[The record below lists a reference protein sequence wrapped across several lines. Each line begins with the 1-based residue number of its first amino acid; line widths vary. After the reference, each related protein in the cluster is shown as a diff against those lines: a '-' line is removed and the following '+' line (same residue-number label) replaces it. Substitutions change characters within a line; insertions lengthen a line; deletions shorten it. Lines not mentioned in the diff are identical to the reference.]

1 VGLKPVELLRK
12 LDRLIT
18 LDVAL
23 REAVLRL
30 SGDIAALKDRVAVLE
45 AREDVLVA
53 RAQGAAAAAAATT
66 AATSLS
72 DLARRIGV
80 LEERSRHPRLA
91 PPADQ

>member
-1 VGLKPVELLRK
+1 VALSLTDLLRK
-12 LDRLIT
+12 LDRL
-18 LDVAL
+18 LSLEANHGAAL
-23 REAVLRL
+23 RDLA
-30 SGDIAALKDRVAVLE
+30 GDIMALRDRVAALE

-91 PPADQ
+91 PPDDQ